1 MEGYL
6 ALTSN
11 PNHIQDIEIVAK
23 EDGRLAKI
31 VASSRECLEETRAWR
46 PVCVLI
52 DVEIGLSLG
61 GLAAVLRD
69 EAVLATP
76 AVLLISPDSEYSN
89 LRSLEFQ
96 DFIQAPIS
104 IPELRL
110 RIFQQIARSLGT
122 DSDSRLRHGKL
133 VIDLNR
139 RQVKLNN
146 ETVELTYKE
155 YALLSFLASSPG
167 RPYTREVLL
176 NQVWGY
182 DYFGGGRTV
191 DVHVRRIRSR
201 IEADEEFIE
210 TVRNVGYR
218 FVDRYRD

>member
-1 MEGYL
+1 M
-6 ALTSN
+6 
-11 PNHIQDIEIVAK
+11 
-23 EDGRLAKI
+23 
-31 VASSRECLEETRAWR
+31 
-46 PVCVLI
+46 
-52 DVEIGLSLG
+52 G

-182 DYFGGGRTV
+182 DYFGGVRTV

>member
-11 PNHIQDIEIVAK
+11 PNHIRDIEIVAK

-46 PVCVLI
+46 PVGGLI

-104 IPELRL
+104 ISELRL

-182 DYFGGGRTV
+182 DYFGGVRTV